1 MASSEQPGSKI
12 TRRGALS
19 LGLVAAGVLLSAW
32 ALVNILA
39 HPSGVADK
47 DASDGKATRSSSE
60 SSDTSGTADTSA
72 TADASRTADVTVTPT
87 VAYPANPKKGDVM
100 GTLMI
105 PALKQ
110 TFPVVQGTG
119 SAELKKGVGHMV
131 ETAMPG
137 EPDNCVIS
145 GHRDTVF
152 TDLGK
157 LKVKDLLLIET
168 AKGSFTYQIRLI
180 RIVHKDDRTV
190 VVPADHAV
198 LTVSTCYPFR
208 YVGSAPDR
216 YVLIAD
222 LVASK

>member
-1 MASSEQPGSKI
+1 MDSSEQPGRKL

-19 LGLVAAGVLLSAW
+19 LGLVAVGVLLSAW
-32 ALVNILA
+32 ALVSILA

-47 DASDGKATRSSSE
+47 DAPEKKAARSSSE
-60 SSDTSGTADTSA
+60 SSDTSA
-72 TADASRTADVTVTPT
+72 TADASRTADATVTPA
-87 VAYPANPKKGDVM
+87 VAYPANPEKGDVM
-100 GTLMI
+100 GALTI
-105 PALKQ
+105 PALKR
-110 TFPVVQGTG
+110 TFPLVQGTG

-137 EPDNCVIS
+137 EPDNCVVS

-157 LKVKDLLLIET
+157 LKEKDLLLVET
-168 AKGSFTYQIRLI
+168 AKGIFTYQIRRI

-222 LVASK
+222 LVVSE